1 MEHTVPIISTITN
14 GNVCD
19 FHSLPSESVAKT
31 IQQQENH
38 LLPQRKGDDAVT
50 TEQAPQAHS
59 TGVDT
64 VVAKKVTTV
73 QAHVRGYLT
82 RKHLEPLKAQTR
94 AATTIQAYW
103 YILKCIVT
111 KFCDKRVQTFSRWP
125 CMYLYIQ
132 LYSFAKLM
140 SKIDK
145 IANNYM
151 KDWLISYHELILEI
165 YGSALVLHRCTN
177 YDFKYY

>member
-1 MEHTVPIISTITN
+1 MVKSPQMEHTVPIIPTITN

-19 FHSLPSESVAKT
+19 FHSLPSESVART

-38 LLPQRKGDDAVT
+38 SLPQRKDDAIT

-59 TGVDT
+59 TGVDA

-103 YILKCIVT
+103 YILKCIIT
-111 KFCDKRVQTFSRWP
+111 
-125 CMYLYIQ
+125 M
-132 LYSFAKLM
+132 
-140 SKIDK
+140 
-145 IANNYM
+145 
-151 KDWLISYHELILEI
+151 
-165 YGSALVLHRCTN
+165 
-177 YDFKYY
+177 